1 MAGII
6 GKTMR
11 FADLRRQEPT
21 PEPTPTAKAAGYEKK
36 AAVYG
41 QKAGVYDCKP
51 GVYERF
57 VKVFI
62 PKGVNLKNFAYICTT

>member
-1 MAGII
+1 MLYHG
-6 GKTMR
+6 
-11 FADLRRQEPT
+11 LWRQDPT
-21 PEPTPTAKAAGYEKK
+21 PEPTPELTPRQKATVYKKK

-41 QKAGVYDCKP
+41 QKAAVYDCKP

-62 PKGVNLKNFAYICTT
+62 PKGVNLKKFA